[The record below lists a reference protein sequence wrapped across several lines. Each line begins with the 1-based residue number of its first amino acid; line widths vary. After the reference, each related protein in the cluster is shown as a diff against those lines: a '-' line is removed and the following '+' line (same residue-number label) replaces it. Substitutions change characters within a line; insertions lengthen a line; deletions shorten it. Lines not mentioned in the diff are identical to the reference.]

1 MVGRRER
8 ADPCECAYVVAH
20 NLLRWTQLIG
30 PPDTTVRAA
39 RTLRR
44 RLITIAGRL
53 TRHGRSWTLY
63 LPAHWPWHGD
73 RAEHRPGAVGVEL
86 PGGGMRQRFLR
97 HHAYRTVG
105 EFLSGGAVG
114 PESSSVKLLMAEAEQ
129 RLATTAIELLG
140 PSLQHADP
148 RARVED
154 AFWEETYL
162 YSRAASVYGGT
173 REIQRNIIADRIL
186 RLPQR

>member
-86 PGGGMRQRFLR
+86 PGGGMRQRFLSIGD
-97 HHAYRTVG
+97 HLFDDGVVAMLGLDDGDV
-105 EFLSGGAVG
+105 FGAVG
-114 PESSSVKLLMAEAEQ
+114 DKREATPVGHSCASSS
-129 RLATTAIELLG
+129 
-140 PSLQHADP
+140 
-148 RARVED
+148 
-154 AFWEETYL
+154 
-162 YSRAASVYGGT
+162 
-173 REIQRNIIADRIL
+173 
-186 RLPQR
+186 